1 MSFTLEDLMGVQ
13 RLGSVVS
20 FAALGGGGH
29 KRCLGGGV
37 GGWEARQAGLPGL
50 RLGRPALTCFR
61 SPPWKLPGKTPAPSL
76 YPKPLF

>member
-13 RLGSVVS
+13 RLDAVVS
-20 FAALGGGGH
+20 FAALGGGEH
-29 KRCLGGGV
+29 KRCPGRG
-37 GGWEARQAGLPGL
+37 GGWEAREAGLPGL